1 MTPVWAGVWSGVFV
15 GFFDVFFCFLVF
27 VGFTHHEQI
36 VVLQLR
42 VFWLLVWN
50 SNSQLNPKG
59 W

>member
-1 MTPVWAGVWSGVFV
+1 MFLLDFLMSFY
-15 GFFDVFFCFLVF
+15 FLVF